1 MATKTNNIEAVQ
13 ENSMMPIGGFA
24 NIANIAALKDELM
37 ECCVGMEF
45 SMDRIKMPSGVSK
58 FFTVPGDGE
67 DEQQVT
73 EIVGIILHSHPSYA
87 FYRTAYQG
95 GSNPPDCG
103 SFDGKTGIGNP
114 GGNCRECPHNRFGS
128 GGDGQGKACQNR
140 KMLYILQEGEL
151 LPMMLSLPVGSVR
164 KFEDFV
170 KLWFAK
176 HLKFPHHFVTRITL
190 KKAHSSTTNRDFS
203 QAVFQRVRDLTEE
216 EKAATAPLVKQMRD
230 YAANLTAASLI
241 PLDEENLVDP
251 ETGEIIPALK

>member
-1 MATKTNNIEAVQ
+1 MATKTNNELATV
-13 ENSMMPIGGFA
+13 ESGVRTGGFA
-24 NIANIAALKDELM
+24 NVAQMAALKEELM

-58 FFTVPGDGE
+58 FFIVPGDGE
-67 DEQQVT
+67 EEQQVS
-73 EIVGIILHSHPSYA
+73 EIVGIVLHSHPSFAY
-87 FYRTAYQG
+87 YTTSYQG

-114 GGNCRECPHNRFGS
+114 GGSCRECIHNRFGS

-176 HLKFPHHFVTRITL
+176 HMKLPHQFVTKITL
-190 KKAHSSTTNRDFS
+190 KKAHSNTTNRDFS
-203 QAVFQRVRDLTEE
+203 QAVFQRVRDLTDE
-216 EKAATAPLVKQMRD
+216 EKAATAPYVQQVRG
-230 YAANLTAASLI
+230 YAKNLTTASLI
-241 PLDEENLVDP
+241 PVDEDNFVDP
-251 ETGEIIPALK
+251 ETGELIPALK

>member
-1 MATKTNNIEAVQ
+1 MATKTNELATINNEVQ
-13 ENSMMPIGGFA
+13 AGGFA
-24 NIANIAALKDELM
+24 NLAQMAALKDELM

-67 DEQQVT
+67 EEQQVT
-73 EIVGIILHSHPSYA
+73 EIIGIVLHSHPSFAY
-87 FYRTAYQG
+87 YTTSYQG
-95 GSNPPDCG
+95 GSTPPDCG
-103 SFDGKTGIGNP
+103 SFDGKVGVGKP
-114 GGNCRECPHNRFGS
+114 GGNCADCPNNRFGS
-128 GGDGQGKACQNR
+128 GDEGQGKACSNR

-176 HLKFPHHFVTRITL
+176 HMKLPHQFVTKITL
-190 KKAHSSTTNRDFS
+190 KKAYSKTSKRDFS
-203 QAVFQRVRDLTEE
+203 QAVFQRVRDLTDE
-216 EKAATAPLVKQMRD
+216 EKAATAPLVKQVRE
-230 YAANLTAASLI
+230 YAKNLSTANLI
-241 PLDEENLVDP
+241 PMDEDTLVDP

>member
-1 MATKTNNIEAVQ
+1 MATKTNNEAATV
-13 ENSMMPIGGFA
+13 ETGGFS
-24 NIANIAALKDELM
+24 NIARLTDLKSELM

-58 FFTVPGDGE
+58 FFTVPADGE
-67 DEQQVT
+67 EEQQVA
-73 EIVGIILHSHPSYA
+73 EIVGIILHSHPSFSY
-87 FYRTAYQG
+87 YTTTYQG

-103 SFDGKTGIGNP
+103 SFDGRQGIGSP
-114 GGNCRECPHNRFGS
+114 GGDCRKCPHNRFGS
-128 GGDGQGKACQNR
+128 GTEGQGKACQNR

-176 HLKFPHHFVTRITL
+176 HMKLPHQMVVKISL
-190 KKAHSSTTNRDFS
+190 KKAHSNATNRDFS
-203 QAVFQRVRDLTEE
+203 QAVFQRVRDLTDG
-216 EKAATAPLVKQMRD
+216 EKSATAPYVQQMRE
-230 YAANLTAASLI
+230 YAKNLTTAALI
-241 PLDEENLVDP
+241 PVDEEIFVDT